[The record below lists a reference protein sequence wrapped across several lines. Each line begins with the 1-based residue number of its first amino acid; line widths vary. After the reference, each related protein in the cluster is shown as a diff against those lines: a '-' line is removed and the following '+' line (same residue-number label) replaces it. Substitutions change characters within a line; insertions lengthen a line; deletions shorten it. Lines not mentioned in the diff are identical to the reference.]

1 MTKADGASRPVIT
14 IGREFGAGG
23 ETVGRMVAQRLG
35 FEYLDS
41 KIVDEVAR
49 RLKIGTDVVESY
61 DEKTGGLLDRLLRQ
75 LATVDFSTPQDV
87 AAWTPPYGDLAWDP
101 RKSVL
106 SVTQEIIRR
115 QAATGNVV
123 IVGRGAAYVLLDR
136 ADVLRVFLRAPFE
149 FRLRA
154 IMESRG
160 LDEPAAHKYLKER
173 DENSAAYIKQ
183 VYGHDWQH
191 PSHYDVVIDTARLGH
206 PRAVEIILAALPK

>member
-1 MTKADGASRPVIT
+1 MPVIT

-23 ETVGRMVAQRLG
+23 ETVGHLVAQRLG
-35 FEYLDS
+35 IEYLDS

-49 RLKIGTDVVESY
+49 RLKIGKDVVETY
-61 DEKTGGLLDRLLRQ
+61 DEKSGGLLDRLLRQ

-106 SVTQEIIRR
+106 AVTQEIIRR

-123 IVGRGAAYVLLDR
+123 IVGRGAAYVLDPE
-136 ADVLRVFLRAPFE
+136 AILRVFLRAPFA

-154 IMESRG
+154 IMENLG
-160 LDEPAAHKYLKER
+160 LQEAAAHKHLKER
-173 DENSAAYIKQ
+173 DENSAAYIRQ

-206 PRAVEIILAALPK
+206 MRAVEIILAALPK